1 MSGATKI
8 GTYVLYGKTGVCLVK
23 EQITMSYGAAG
34 GGKYYVLSPVSDGR
48 SSVYVPCDNP
58 DLVARMRPLLSRE
71 EIDALLSNADDVKM
85 AWVDDRGERAMMY
98 RTITVGGD
106 RRELIRLICCLMR
119 KKQERMALGKR
130 LSTMDETTLQESV
143 RLVEEEFSM
152 VLGIPVREVGLYIQ
166 ERL

>member
-1 MSGATKI
+1 MSDAAKI
-8 GTYVLYGKTGVCLVK
+8 GTYVLYGKTGVCFVK
-23 EQITMSYGAAG
+23 EQAVMSGAR
-34 GGKYYVLSPVSDGR
+34 YYVLQPVSDSR
-48 SSVYVPCDNP
+48 SSVYVPCDNT

-71 EIDALLSNADDVKM
+71 EIDRLLSDADDVKM
-85 AWVDDRGERAMMY
+85 EWVDDRSERSMLY

-119 KKQERMALGKR
+119 KKQERIALGKR
-130 LSTMDETTLQESV
+130 LSSMDESTLHECM

-152 VLGIPVREVGLYIQ
+152 VLDIPHREVGLYIQ

>member
-1 MSGATKI
+1 MF
-8 GTYVLYGKTGVCLVK
+8 
-23 EQITMSYGAAG
+23 G
-34 GGKYYVLSPVSDGR
+34 GGLYYVLSPIGDSR

-71 EIDALLSNADDVKM
+71 EIDLLLSDADDVKI
-85 AWVDDRGERAMMY
+85 AWIDDRNERAALY
-98 RTITVGGD
+98 RSITVGGD

-119 KKQERMALGKR
+119 KKQERLAAGKH
-130 LSTMDETTLQESV
+130 LSTMDENVLQESI

-152 VLGIPVREVGLYIQ
+152 VLGIPNREVDLYIQ